1 MVAAKDKDREQ
12 RIYLYRVA
20 TENLLSIK
28 TEASVRTYKRF
39 WSAVNY
45 LRQKKYR
52 IPVLCTALERY
63 R

>member
-28 TEASVRTYKRF
+28 TKPVRTYKRF

-52 IPVLCTALERY
+52 IPVLCTALER
-63 R
+63 